1 MARQEVRIGRARR
14 PIMTE
19 KRRLGRGLDAL
30 LGGAMPGSYPEL
42 DLANGGDAAAATAA
56 VPIERIALN
65 PHQPR
70 KDFDPEALAA
80 LKDSI
85 TTHGLLQ
92 PIVVRPVGE
101 NYQLIAGERRLRAA
115 KEAGWQDIPVH
126 VVDLNDQAVFEA
138 ALVENVQR
146 TDLNA
151 IEKALG
157 FQEYL
162 QKYGLKQDELA
173 KKIGLDRSTISNLIR
188 LLDLP
193 PQVREAVRQNKI
205 SFGHA
210 RALLAFDDPRRQV
223 TVCEEI
229 IATGL
234 SVRQVEALSKEAKAG
249 VAPVLGESPEAITK
263 TAHVKQIEDEL
274 RQALGTRVQ
283 IRLRGKAQGQFIIP
297 FENND
302 EFERLVAAFRK

>member
-1 MARQEVRIGRARR
+1 
-14 PIMTE
+14 MTE
-19 KRRLGRGLDAL
+19 RRRLGRGLDAL
-30 LGGAMPGSYPEL
+30 LGGVTPASFPDLEL
-42 DLANGGDAAAATAA
+42 PSENETAVATAA
-56 VPIERIALN
+56 VAIERIALN

-70 KDFDPEALAA
+70 KDFDPDALAA

-85 TTHGLLQ
+85 STHGLLQ
-92 PIVVRPVGE
+92 PIVVRPDGD

-115 KEAGWQDIPVH
+115 KEAGWTDIPVH
-126 VVDLNDQAVFEA
+126 IVDLNDQAVFEA

-151 IEKALG
+151 IEKAIG

-193 PQVREAVRQNKI
+193 PPVQEAVRHGKI
-205 SFGHA
+205 QFGHA
-210 RALLAFDDPRRQV
+210 RALLAFDDPAQQAKI
-223 TVCEEI
+223 CEEI

-249 VAPVLGESPEAITK
+249 PAAVLGDSPEAITK
-263 TAHVKQIEDEL
+263 TAHVKQIEDDL
-274 RQALGTRVQ
+274 RQKLATRVQ
-283 IRLRGKAQGQFIIP
+283 IRLKAKEQGQFIIH
-297 FENND
+297 FENNE
-302 EFERLVAAFRK
+302 EFERLVAALRE